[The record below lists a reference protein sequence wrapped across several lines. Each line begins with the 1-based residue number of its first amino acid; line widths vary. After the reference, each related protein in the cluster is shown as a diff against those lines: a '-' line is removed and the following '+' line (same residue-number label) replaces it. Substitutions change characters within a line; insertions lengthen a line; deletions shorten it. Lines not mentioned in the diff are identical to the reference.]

1 MLLAEVTQSRVFL
14 DSDDVSKL
22 DAIINVTA
30 WDSAT
35 RRNRGEIM
43 RKHEKTIEISGFLQ
57 FSPIIPLGTAF
68 LRGERGGAYDL

>member
-43 RKHEKTIEISGFLQ
+43 RKQQKSVD
-57 FSPIIPLGTAF
+57 FS
-68 LRGERGGAYDL
+68 